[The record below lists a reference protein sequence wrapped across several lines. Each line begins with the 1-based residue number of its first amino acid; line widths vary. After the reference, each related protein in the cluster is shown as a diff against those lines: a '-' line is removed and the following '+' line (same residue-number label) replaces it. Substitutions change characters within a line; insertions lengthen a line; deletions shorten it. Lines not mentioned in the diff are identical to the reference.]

1 MNLRLPKI
9 SLTWKIMIGLILGI
23 ILGALNHEWGLAVR
37 PLSVLFLN
45 LIKSIIAPLIF
56 STLVI
61 GIAGTGDIKQV
72 GRIGV
77 KSLVYFEIVTTFALF
92 IGLAAVNLTRP
103 GVGVSLAAENKA
115 TLAARINGLITD
127 ANAASQ
133 RAMDYA
139 ARAQSSG
146 SVDDAN
152 QAVAEAT
159 RSTQLSSEASANAAK
174 WLNAPDA
181 QRDDKVMLTER
192 AGKLAAE
199 ADASAKR
206 ANAAIQSGASA
217 DAINQAVAE
226 ASAAAQKSAEAAAT
240 TAKGLTA
247 PDPPAKA
254 QSFGDIIAHLSPTS
268 ILKAMADGEV
278 LQIVVFTVLFALAV
292 TSIGEKAQPMVKW
305 CESLADVM
313 FRFTEFVMKFAPV
326 GVGAAMAY
334 PVAHSGLGVLKNLG
348 MLVGTLYG
356 ALFVFLFL
364 VLGPVAYF
372 FKVPMKDFFR
382 AVKEPA
388 TIAFATTS
396 SESALPLAME
406 NMQRLGVPRRIVGFV
421 LPTGYSFNLDGTTL
435 YLSLAS
441 VFVAQAAGV
450 HLTWWQ
456 QLTMV
461 FTLMLTSK
469 GVAGVPRA
477 SLVILLG
484 TLNSFNLPA
493 EGVLVILGVDELMDM
508 ARTAVNVIGNCMAT
522 VVIARWEGAFRNEE
536 WQAEEKD
543 LEAVTGQQAIVSE
556 S

>member
-1 MNLRLPKI
+1 
-9 SLTWKIMIGLILGI
+9 
-23 ILGALNHEWGLAVR
+23 
-37 PLSVLFLN
+37 
-45 LIKSIIAPLIF
+45 
-56 STLVI
+56 
-61 GIAGTGDIKQV
+61 
-72 GRIGV
+72 
-77 KSLVYFEIVTTFALF
+77 
-92 IGLAAVNLTRP
+92 
-103 GVGVSLAAENKA
+103 
-115 TLAARINGLITD
+115 
-127 ANAASQ
+127 
-133 RAMDYA
+133 
-139 ARAQSSG
+139 
-146 SVDDAN
+146 
-152 QAVAEAT
+152 
-159 RSTQLSSEASANAAK
+159 
-174 WLNAPDA
+174 
-181 QRDDKVMLTER
+181 
-192 AGKLAAE
+192 
-199 ADASAKR
+199 
-206 ANAAIQSGASA
+206 
-217 DAINQAVAE
+217 
-226 ASAAAQKSAEAAAT
+226 
-240 TAKGLTA
+240 
-247 PDPPAKA
+247 
-254 QSFGDIIAHLSPTS
+254 
-268 ILKAMADGEV
+268 
-278 LQIVVFTVLFALAV
+278 LFALAV

-305 CESLADVM
+305 CESLADIM

-334 PVAHSGLGVLKNLG
+334 TVAHSGLGVLKNLG

-356 ALFVFLFL
+356 ALFVFLFF

-536 WQAEEKD
+536 WRAEEKD